1 MTNAERRARKAAL
14 EAAIEQQ
21 RLDLLVESEHW
32 HQAARPLEAGWQ
44 SLQRYR
50 LPAVGGG
57 ALLLF
62 WSLRH
67 PAAAKRLARRSLF
80 VAVTARRLKRLQR
93 FLPRP

>member
-1 MTNAERRARKAAL
+1 MTYAERRARKAAL

-50 LPAVGGG
+50 LPAAGGG
-57 ALLLF
+57 ALLLV

-67 PAAAKRLARRSLF
+67 PAAAKRLAKRSLF
-80 VAVTARRLKRLQR
+80 VAVTVRRLKLLQR
-93 FLPRP
+93 FLPIP